1 MTVSTIEQA
10 KNALREGRLE
20 DAVRHASALIVAAD
34 DDHEARYLLAV
45 ALRYVG
51 RIQAAHAALD
61 DLLAKVS
68 DHARAWQ
75 ERGHLYR
82 ASEDAAASAAAYAR
96 AVRHNPALIAS
107 WKALIDVAETQG
119 NRDLVVQARETLE
132 DLEARPE
139 PYRAILNMIH
149 EGRAADAEAVLRD
162 ILRRERTN
170 VQAMR
175 LLAQIGI
182 KLKILG
188 DAETLLNTAVEL
200 EPDHFGIRLDLV
212 RVLMQRQKFADAI
225 DVAERCVAMRPNSVA
240 ARSLL
245 ADALAAA
252 GRNDAA
258 IALYDELIE
267 AGLALPG
274 NSLMRGHALKATGR
288 AAEAVA
294 SYRQVLDLAPDLG
307 DAWWSLANL
316 KTYRFDSDD
325 IARMRALSED
335 PYLPEPDRAAVAFAL
350 GKALEQEAPEASFD
364 YYAQGNA
371 IMMRATGYDADAMH
385 QAFERQKAVCTP
397 DFFAKRKGWGAL
409 DADPIFIVGLPR
421 AGSTLIEQILASHSQ
436 IDGTMELH
444 SIMGMAHELGGSRT
458 YPESLLDLGED
469 RCAALGQQYLDE
481 ATPFRNGAP
490 LFTDKMPNNF
500 RHLGLIRL
508 ILPNARIIDARRNP
522 MDCGFSIWRQLFAE
536 GQHFAYSLEDIGRYY
551 RDYVALMAHWE
562 TVMPDRLL
570 RVEHEHLISDLES
583 QVRRILDFLG
593 LPFEASCLEFHR
605 TERVVLTASAQQVR
619 RPINRDG
626 MGLWQRHTERLQ
638 PLAAQVHY
646 QRESTG

>member
-1 MTVSTIEQA
+1 MNTSTIEQA
-10 KNALREGRLE
+10 RSALRDGRLE
-20 DAVRHASALIVAAD
+20 DAVRHAGTLIAAAPD
-34 DDHEARYLLAV
+34 EIEAHYLLAV
-45 ALRYVG
+45 AQRYAG
-51 RIQAAHAALD
+51 RTQAAHAALD
-61 DLLAKVS
+61 DLLAKAS
-68 DHARAWQ
+68 GHARAWQ

-82 ASEDAAASAAAYAR
+82 ASGDAAAAAAAYAR

-107 WKALIDVAETQG
+107 WKALIDVAEAQG
-119 NRDLVVQARETLE
+119 NRDLAMQARETHE
-132 DLEARPE
+132 DLAERPE

-149 EGRAADAEAVLRD
+149 EGRAADAEALLRD
-162 ILRRERTN
+162 ILRRDRTN
-170 VQAMR
+170 IQAMR
-175 LLAQIGI
+175 LLAEIGI

-188 DAETLLNTAVEL
+188 DAEMLLNAATVL

-212 RVLMQRQKFADAI
+212 RVLMQRQKFAGAVDA
-225 DVAERCVAMRPNSVA
+225 AEACVAMRPNSIA

-258 IALYDELIE
+258 ITLYDELIE

-274 NSLMRGHALKATGR
+274 NALMRGHALKAAGR
-288 AAEAVA
+288 GTEAVA

-316 KTYRFDSDD
+316 KTYRFDADD
-325 IARMRALSED
+325 IARMRALSAD
-335 PYLPEPDRAAVAFAL
+335 PYLAEADRAAVAFAL
-350 GKALEQEAPEASFD
+350 GKALEREAPEESFD
-364 YYAQGNA
+364 CYAQGNA

-385 QAFERQKAVCTP
+385 EAFERQKAVCTP
-397 DFFAKRKGWGAL
+397 DFFAERREWGAP

-444 SIMGMAHELGGSRT
+444 SIMGIAHELGGTRT
-458 YPESLLDLGED
+458 YPESLLELDAE
-469 RCAALGQQYLDE
+469 RCAALGQRYLEE
-481 ATPFRNGAP
+481 AAPFRAGAP

-500 RHLGLIRL
+500 RHLGLVRL
-508 ILPNARIIDARRNP
+508 ILPNARIIDARRDP

-551 RDYVALMAHWE
+551 QDYVALMAHWE
-562 TVMPDRLL
+562 TVMPNRLL
-570 RVEHEHLISDLES
+570 RVEHELLLGDFES
-583 QVRRILDFLG
+583 QVRRILDFLD
-593 LPFEASCLEFHR
+593 LPFEASCLDFHR

-626 MGLWQRHTERLQ
+626 MGLWRRHAERLQ
-638 PLAAQVHY
+638 PLAAQVLT
-646 QRESTG
+646 E